1 MIKIGSKV
9 KFKVNERHDEIG
21 IVEELIT
28 TSLGAG
34 AIVKVNKVNNVSYK
48 ILLDEL
54 VEVEKTDKTDKTITV
69 NEKDFKEI
77 LTDEAASRLR
87 IIKKAIEVTN
97 EDLNISNDTSQ
108 MLIELFVKVLAD
120 FCANVGEKL
129 FND

>member
-9 KFKVNERHDEIG
+9 KFKVDERHDEIG

-54 VEVEKTDKTDKTITV
+54 EEVEKTDKTITV

-108 MLIELFVKVLAD
+108 MLIELFVKVLGD
-120 FCANVGEKL
+120 FSANVEEKL

>member
-9 KFKVNERHDEIG
+9 KFKVDERHDEIG

-34 AIVKVNKVNNVSYK
+34 AIVKINNVHYK
-48 ILLDEL
+48 IILDEL
-54 VEVEKTDKTDKTITV
+54 EEVEKTDKTITV

-120 FCANVGEKL
+120 FSANVEEKL

>member
-9 KFKVNERHDEIG
+9 KFNNNIG
-21 IVEELIT
+21 IVEDLIT

-34 AIVKVNKVNNVSYK
+34 AMVKVNNVSYK

-54 VEVEKTDKTDKTITV
+54 EEVEEVEEIKV
-69 NEKDFKEI
+69 NKKDFREV
-77 LTDEAASRLR
+77 LTDEAASRIR

-97 EDLNISNDTSQ
+97 EDLNIDENSSQ
-108 MLIELFVKVLAD
+108 MLIELFINVLSD
-120 FCANVGEKL
+120 FSANVEKKF

>member
-1 MIKIGSKV
+1 MMKIGSKV

-34 AIVKVNKVNNVSYK
+34 AIVKVNNVSYK

-54 VEVEKTDKTDKTITV
+54 EEVEKTDKTMTI

-87 IIKKAIEVTN
+87 IIKKAIDITS
-97 EDLNISNDTSQ
+97 EDLNIDENSSQ
-108 MLIELFVKVLAD
+108 MLIELFIKVLAD
-120 FCANVGEKL
+120 FCANVEEKL

>member
-9 KFKVNERHDEIG
+9 KFNNNIG
-21 IVEELIT
+21 IVEDLIT

-34 AIVKVNKVNNVSYK
+34 AIVKVSYK

-54 VEVEKTDKTDKTITV
+54 EEVKEVEEIKV
-69 NEKDFKEI
+69 NKKDFREV
-77 LTDEAASRLR
+77 LTDEAASRIR

-97 EDLNISNDTSQ
+97 EDLNIDENSSQ
-108 MLIELFVKVLAD
+108 MLIELFIKVLGD
-120 FCANVGEKL
+120 FSANVEEKL